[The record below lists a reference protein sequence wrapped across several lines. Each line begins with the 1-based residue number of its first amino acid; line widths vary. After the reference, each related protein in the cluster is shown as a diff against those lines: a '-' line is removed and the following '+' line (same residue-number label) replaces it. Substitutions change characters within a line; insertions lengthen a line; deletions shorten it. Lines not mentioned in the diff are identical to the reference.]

1 VSVLRMQAVRRAR
14 AGVAASVSHPIFWPA
29 FVLLGIY
36 VVSYVAFAGELIAF
50 PFDLDQGEGYDAWSG
65 WLINLGQLPYTGNA
79 VFPYYSHGY
88 PPVWSYVV
96 SIPMAWTG
104 PGVGPARAVSAL
116 ATVGSTLLIGRAAY
130 RESRS
135 AWIGLLAA
143 GLFLSSPY
151 VFHTTPLAR
160 VNALMLLLDL
170 LALSLFAEPTR
181 RRAVLGAVV
190 LALAVFTKPTAI
202 DAVVAGLLFLL
213 LVDVRLAAL
222 AGAVFGCVAGLGLLA
237 LQMASRG
244 TYVANVVLS
253 NSSVFDAGQLWTYA
267 QNFVLLHAVVLLL
280 ALANLVQA
288 VRVRRVTPWHIFAPV
303 AALLALSTIG
313 KTGAGESYFLSTI
326 AAVSILAALEVDR
339 LISSGPVRA
348 GLTLALAGA
357 LLLQGLLFA
366 HGPLSDA
373 LGWLPDR
380 GLQANSLGHAPTA
393 ADRQAAGELAA
404 LVRATPGPVL
414 AEDASYDV
422 VAGKE
427 LVGTSPPSLRNLW
440 EARLWD
446 PAPLVAD
453 LRAHRYSM
461 VILDAELYPPPVL
474 DAIGQSYFEDR
485 TLRVNGAL
493 YRVFRPGQG

>member
-1 VSVLRMQAVRRAR
+1 MQAVRGAR

-36 VVSYVAFAGELIAF
+36 VVSYVAFAGQLIAF

-65 WLINLGQLPYTGNA
+65 WLINLGHLPYTDNA

-116 ATVGSTLLIGRAAY
+116 ATLGAALLIGRAAL
-130 RESRS
+130 RASSS

-160 VNALMLLLDL
+160 VNALMLLARPGGA
-170 LALSLFAEPTR
+170 LALRGTDAAPRRARWRDPGTGGVHQADGHRRGGGWPALPAAR
-181 RRAVLGAVV
+181 RRRGWRYSPRRSSAASPGSAWWLCSWPRA
-190 LALAVFTKPTAI
+190 ARTSPTSI
-202 DAVVAGLLFLL
+202 
-213 LVDVRLAAL
+213 
-222 AGAVFGCVAGLGLLA
+222 
-237 LQMASRG
+237 
-244 TYVANVVLS
+244 LS
-253 NSSVFDAGQLWTYA
+253 NSSVFDAGQLWTYV
-267 QNFVLLHAVVLLL
+267 QNFALLHAVVLLL

-288 VRVRRVTPWHIFAPV
+288 VRARSLTPWHIFAPV
-303 AALLALSTIG
+303 ALLLALGTIG

-326 AAVSILAALEVDR
+326 AAVSILAALQVDR
-339 LISSGPVRA
+339 LVSSSPVRG
-348 GLTLALAGA
+348 GLAVALAGA

-366 HGPLSDA
+366 HGQLSDI

-380 GLQANSLGHAPTA
+380 GLQANSLGHPPSV

-414 AEDASYDV
+414 AEDASFDV

-474 DAIGQSYFEDR
+474 DAIGQSYFQER

-493 YRVFRPGQG
+493 YRVFLPGQS

>member
-1 VSVLRMQAVRRAR
+1 MQAVRRAR
-14 AGVAASVSHPIFWPA
+14 AGVAASVTQPVFWPA

-36 VVSYVAFAGELIAF
+36 VVSYLAFASQLIAF

-65 WLINLGQLPYTGNA
+65 WLINLGHLPYTSNA

-116 ATVGSTLLIGRAAY
+116 ATLGATFLIGRAAF
-130 RESRS
+130 RETGS
-135 AWIGLLAA
+135 AWIGLLGA

-160 VNALMLLLDL
+160 VNALMLLFELI
-170 LALSLFAEPTR
+170 ALSLFAEPTR
-181 RRAVLGAVV
+181 RRAALGGAV

-202 DAVVAGLLFLL
+202 DAVVAGLLFLV
-213 LVDVRLAAL
+213 LVDVRLAVL
-222 AGAVFGCVAGLGLLA
+222 AGAVFAVVAGLGLVA
-237 LQMASRG
+237 LQAASGG
-244 TYVANVVLS
+244 TYVSNVILS
-253 NSSVFDAGQLWTYA
+253 NSSAFDAGQLWTYV
-267 QNFVLLHAVVLLL
+267 QNFSLLHAVVLLL

-288 VRVRRVTPWHIFAPV
+288 VRARRLTPWHIFAPV

-326 AAVSILAALEVDR
+326 ASISILAALEVDR
-339 LISSGPVRA
+339 LVRA
-348 GLTLALAGA
+348 GQVRSGLAFALAGA
-357 LLLQGLLFA
+357 LLLQGVLFA
-366 HGPLSDA
+366 HGQLSDA

-393 ADRQAAGELAA
+393 ADRQAASELAA

-414 AEDASYDV
+414 AEDASFDV
-422 VAGKE
+422 AAGKD

-446 PAPLVAD
+446 AAPLVAD
-453 LRAHRYSM
+453 LHAHRYSM

-474 DAIGQSYFEDR
+474 DAIGQSYFEER
-485 TLRVNGAL
+485 TVRVNGAL
-493 YRVFRPGQG
+493 YRVFLPGQS